1 MEYVINPF
9 KVFLEISVLA
19 IGFSLF
25 GLFLFVVDIKNKGDA
40 FSVGMD
46 IVVMTSPLAILAIG
60 AFSRDVKH
68 WSTVVIKKNHISS
81 IVKHREA
88 CSIDL
93 QRTTYY
99 ARLMIPN
106 DRFSVYNVFVVSN
119 EPFSVP
125 RDKPYRFYYDKTT
138 QVLVILTSKC
148 PYAFP
153 QKEWVCVQGPNAND
167 WL

>member
-9 KVFLEISVLA
+9 KVLLEISVLA

-25 GLFLFVVDIKNKGDA
+25 GLFLFVVDIKNKEDA

-46 IVVMTSPLAILAIG
+46 IVVIISPLAILAIG

-68 WSTVVIKKNHISS
+68 WSTVVIKKNHITSF
-81 IVKHREA
+81 VKHKEV

-99 ARLMIPN
+99 ARLMIPK
-106 DRFSVYNVFVVSN
+106 DRVSVYNVFVVSN

-125 RDKPYRFYYDKTT
+125 HDKPYRYYFDKTT
-138 QVLVILTSKC
+138 EVLVILTTNC
-148 PYAFP
+148 PYSFP
-153 QKEWVCVQGPNAND
+153 QKEWVCVQGSNAND